1 MIALSKL
8 YSLNDQRLAQ
18 ITVKGDLIIANDER
32 IKTRSRSKQSTWL
45 PMHDLRASLKPP
57 LNSSLDS
64 LAEEYDADRMSITS
78 DPDQFIIIPAPL
90 KIIKLLIDELGAAS
104 GQQAAANA
112 ASAAVA
118 GDFDS
123 DDEDDGWVDDD
134 DTLDMGLAA
143 TKDDLMSYI
152 EGPGRRAPDDETQAF
167 LTQFFLEC
175 GRDNTA
181 NFQEWY
187 NTLSEDEKAKLNE
200 LAPGQ

>member
-1 MIALSKL
+1 MTDHSSVIALSKL
-8 YSLNDQRLAQ
+8 YSLNDPRLAQ

-32 IKTRSRSKQSTWL
+32 IKTRSHSKQSMS
-45 PMHDLRASLKPP
+45 PAGPFKAS
-57 LNSSLDS
+57 STSLDA
-64 LAEEYDADRMSITS
+64 LARRYSSATDPVSP
-78 DPDQFIIIPAPL
+78 DPDQFTVIPAPL

-123 DDEDDGWVDDD
+123 DDEDDGWEDDD

-143 TKDDLMSYI
+143 TKADLMSFI
-152 EGPGRRAPDDETQAF
+152 EGPGRRAPDDETQSF

-175 GRDNTA
+175 AKTNTA
-181 NFQEWY
+181 DFQQLF
-187 NTLSEDEKAKLNE
+187 NGLSEEEKQKLNE